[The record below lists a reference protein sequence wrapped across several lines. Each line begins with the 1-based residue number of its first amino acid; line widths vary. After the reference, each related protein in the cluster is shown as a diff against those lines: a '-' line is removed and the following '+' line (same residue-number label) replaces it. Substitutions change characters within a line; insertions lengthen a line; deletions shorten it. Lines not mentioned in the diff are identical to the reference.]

1 MSEDKKKASSKAKT
15 AEEKKK
21 EEVLENIME
30 ELEEEA
36 KEKEAADTSATKEDK
51 DDAEANPTVEKED
64 KKKEK
69 KNPLQEK
76 IDELN
81 DKVLRQMAEFENF
94 RKRTDKE
101 KSQQFDLGQSNVLEK
116 LLPIVDN
123 FERGLAAVPEN
134 EKEGAF
140 ADGMNKI
147 YKQLIKQLE
156 DLGVTP
162 KKGSV
167 YYCPYYRVKKGQPT
181 TKCKQASDEYSGKV
195 GFLTVD
201 EEILAGRSATS
212 GMQDYLYNSAYYWLG
227 SPVGFLEGTA
237 FVFRVSYDYSANGG
251 SNVHSSHGV
260 RPVVSLSPNTSY
272 TGSGTTTD
280 PFIVN

>member
-36 KEKEAADTSATKEDK
+36 KEKEAAQTPDTQEEQN
-51 DDAEANPTVEKED
+51 DAEEKATVEKED

-101 KSQQFDLGQSNVLEK
+101 KSQQFELGQGNVLEK
-116 LLPIVDN
+116 LLPVVDN
-123 FERGLAAVPEN
+123 FERGLAAVPDD

-162 KKGSV
+162 IEAVGKEFDPNLHNAVMQVESQEYESGIVAQELQKGYMFHDSV
-167 YYCPYYRVKKGQPT
+167 LR
-181 TKCKQASDEYSGKV
+181 
-195 GFLTVD
+195 
-201 EEILAGRSATS
+201 
-212 GMQDYLYNSAYYWLG
+212 
-227 SPVGFLEGTA
+227 
-237 FVFRVSYDYSANGG
+237 
-251 SNVHSSHGV
+251 HSMV
-260 RPVVSLSPNTSY
+260 AVAQ
-272 TGSGTTTD
+272 
-280 PFIVN
+280 

>member
-15 AEEKKK
+15 AEEKKKK

-36 KEKEAADTSATKEDK
+36 KEKEAADTSTTKEDK
-51 DDAEANPTVEKED
+51 NDAEANPAVEKED

-69 KNPLQEK
+69 RNPLQEK

-123 FERGLAAVPEN
+123 FERGLAAVPEG

-162 KKGSV
+162 IEAVGKEFDPNLHNAVMQVESQEYESGIVAQELQKGYMFHDSV
-167 YYCPYYRVKKGQPT
+167 LR
-181 TKCKQASDEYSGKV
+181 
-195 GFLTVD
+195 
-201 EEILAGRSATS
+201 
-212 GMQDYLYNSAYYWLG
+212 
-227 SPVGFLEGTA
+227 
-237 FVFRVSYDYSANGG
+237 
-251 SNVHSSHGV
+251 HSMV
-260 RPVVSLSPNTSY
+260 AVAQ
-272 TGSGTTTD
+272 
-280 PFIVN
+280 

>member
-1 MSEDKKKASSKAKT
+1 MSEDKKKASSAKAGKS

-36 KEKEAADTSATKEDK
+36 KEKEAAETSATKEDK
-51 DDAEANPTVEKED
+51 NDAEANPAVEKED

-123 FERGLAAVPEN
+123 FERGLAAVPEA
-134 EKEGAF
+134 EKDGAF

-162 KKGSV
+162 IEAVGKEFDPNLHNAVMQVESQEYESGIVAQELQKG
-167 YYCPYYRVKKGQPT
+167 YMFH
-181 TKCKQASDEYSGKV
+181 D
-195 GFLTVD
+195 TV
-201 EEILAGRSATS
+201 LR
-212 GMQDYLYNSAYYWLG
+212 
-227 SPVGFLEGTA
+227 
-237 FVFRVSYDYSANGG
+237 
-251 SNVHSSHGV
+251 HSMV
-260 RPVVSLSPNTSY
+260 AVAQ
-272 TGSGTTTD
+272 
-280 PFIVN
+280 